1 MKFSLKIK
9 PSKLNPDELS
19 LPLTILVIVG
29 VAGLLAVSGARID
42 VLKILRRSKKK
53 KWIYPSHINNCLSG
67 LIKKGLI
74 AKDRDSKLSLTSK
87 GEIKLF
93 KYQEEVKRAK
103 NKWDGKWR
111 IVIFDIWEKSRQ
123 KRDFLR
129 NELADFGFVRLQ
141 NSVWITPYECEEYVN
156 LLKTDIGVG
165 RGVVYIV
172 ADKVDNELSLK
183 KKFNLT

>member
-29 VAGLLAVSGARID
+29 VAGLLAISGARID

-53 KWIYPSHINNCLSG
+53 KWLYPSHVNDCFRS

-74 AKDRDSKLSLTSK
+74 TKDRDNKLSLTEK
-87 GEIKLF
+87 GELRLF
-93 KYQEEVKRAK
+93 RYQEEISRLE

-111 IVIFDIWEKSRQ
+111 IVIFDIWEKSRK

-141 NSVWITPYECEEYVN
+141 NSVWITPYKCEEYVN

-165 RGVVYIV
+165 RGVIYIV

-183 KKFNLT
+183 KKFELA